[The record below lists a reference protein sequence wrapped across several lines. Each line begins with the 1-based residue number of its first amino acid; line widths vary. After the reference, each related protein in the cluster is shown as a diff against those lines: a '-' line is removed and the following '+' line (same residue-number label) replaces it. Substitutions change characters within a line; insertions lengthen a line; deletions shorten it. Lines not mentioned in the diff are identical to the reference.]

1 MAGWQNY
8 LKEAINLL
16 LTVMCVCW
24 IVDLDRKC
32 YGSRGKLKQTIGD
45 TAGASEVEASL
56 LFVEAHAFTWEFIWI
71 DIRRERNACA
81 RRGTTSVTCL
91 VFMLPLF

>member
-8 LKEAINLL
+8 LKEAVNLL

-32 YGSRGKLKQTIGD
+32 YGSGGKLKQTIGD
-45 TAGASEVEASL
+45 TAGRL
-56 LFVEAHAFTWEFIWI
+56 
-71 DIRRERNACA
+71 
-81 RRGTTSVTCL
+81 
-91 VFMLPLF
+91 